1 MKKILFLSGTRA
13 DFGKLKSL
21 ICQLEDSVDFE
32 TYLFVTGMHM
42 LSRYGLTVRE
52 VESEGFKNIH
62 KFINQNGKDTM
73 DIVLS
78 KTIQGL
84 SDYVK
89 EYQPDMII
97 VHGDRVE
104 ALSGA
109 IVGSLNNILVGH
121 IEGGEVSGTI
131 DELIRHSI
139 TKMSHLHFVSNDQA
153 KKRLIQLGEIE
164 SSIFVIGSPD
174 FDIMSSKKLP
184 SVNEVKA
191 RYDIDFNDY
200 AVLMY
205 HPVTTEI
212 SQLETNIK
220 EVITAV
226 ENSRKNFVVIYP
238 NNDHGSEII
247 IKELERLEN
256 NERFRVFPSL
266 RFEYFLVLLKN
277 ANFIIGNSSAGVREM
292 PFYGKQTIN
301 LGSRQ
306 NNRSK
311 AESICNIQEKSNL
324 IEAAINNLHDKSYPS
339 ISEYGHGQSSD
350 LLIKALSRKEI
361 WKTRKQKIFMDI
373 NN

>member
-42 LSRYGLTVRE
+42 LSRYGLTVSE

-131 DELIRHSI
+131 DELIRHSV

-153 KKRLIQLGEIE
+153 KKRLLQLGEIE
-164 SSIFVIGSPD
+164 SSVFVIGSPD
-174 FDIMSSKKLP
+174 FDIMNSKKLP

-226 ENSRKNFVVIYP
+226 ENSRQNFVVIYP

-311 AESICNIQEKSNL
+311 AKSICNIQEKSNL

-350 LLIKALSRKEI
+350 LLIKALSKKEI

>member
-42 LSRYGLTVRE
+42 LSRYGLTVSE

-131 DELIRHSI
+131 DELIRHSV

-153 KKRLIQLGEIE
+153 KKRLLQLGEIE
-164 SSIFVIGSPD
+164 SSVFVIGSPD
-174 FDIMSSKKLP
+174 FDIMNSKKLP

-311 AESICNIQEKSNL
+311 AKSICNIQEKSNL

-350 LLIKALSRKEI
+350 LLIKALSKKEI